1 MSPVMLCFG
10 VLDAAV
16 MAQAAYAV
24 KELRSGSPKRVDQD
38 PQTPPSAR
46 D

>member
-24 KELRSGSPKRVDQD
+24 KELRSGPAKDVKD
-38 PQTPPSAR
+38 PQPPPPAR